1 MGKEERGE
9 LPYQEEG
16 GPVFVF
22 PGSILLQ
29 RTRGSAIS

>member
-1 MGKEERGE
+1 MEKEERCE

-22 PGSILLQ
+22 PGSVLLH